1 MSTQRRPR
9 PATST
14 AASAANETPGDV
26 RTSRVDFLLFLLL
39 PMSAIGFFGFP
50 VPELAMGVA
59 VLVALHRRPRLPRL
73 PGWLVP
79 LLVLLVGWMSVVAL
93 AHGLTPVRRL
103 AHLALF
109 AALVVMIGQGRFA
122 MRSVAQ
128 GIGVGLLVAGGAGLV
143 GVGVGTGYTGR
154 LTGFLGDPN
163 LAGYYFLTLGAFS
176 AAHLAHDRWRRLF
189 LVVVTVLI
197 VLTLSR
203 TSLLA
208 AGLVASWVLMGQR
221 LRPMANLALLVSEL
235 VVVSQL
241 IDRLRLAGPFAERA
255 GSDLLR
261 QRIVALEHL
270 QVDKSPWFGHGPGTS
285 QVLVGDSPFF
295 FHNSYLALQNEGGVV
310 AVAIMVVL
318 GCTALLTL
326 SRLPRSHRNL
336 WLEGG
341 LIAVAT
347 CAINLGEVLLELPA
361 AVALGAAVLHLGQH
375 RAAAIGRAG
384 HGAPGPPAARS

>member
-9 PATST
+9 PTTPT
-14 AASAANETPGDV
+14 AASTANETPGDV
-26 RTSRVDFLLFLLL
+26 RTNRVDFLLFLLL
-39 PMSAIGFFGFP
+39 PMSVIGFFGFP

-79 LLVLLVGWMSVVAL
+79 LLVLLVGWMGVVAV

-109 AALVVMIGQGRFA
+109 AALVIMIGQGRFA

-143 GVGVGTGYTGR
+143 GYGTGYTGR

-189 LVVVTVLI
+189 LAIVTVLI

-208 AGLVASWVLMGQR
+208 AGLVASWVLMGRR
-221 LRPMANLALLVSEL
+221 LRPMANLALLVGEL

-261 QRIVALEHL
+261 LRIVALEHI
-270 QVDKSPWFGHGPGTS
+270 QVDKGPWFGNGPGTS
-285 QVLVGDSPFF
+285 EVRVGDSPFF

-310 AVAIMVVL
+310 AVAIVVVL
-318 GCTALLTL
+318 GGTALLTL
-326 SRLPRSHRNL
+326 SRLRRSQRNL

-347 CAINLGEVLLELPA
+347 CALNLGEVLLELPA
-361 AVALGAAVLHLGQH
+361 AVILGGVIHHLAAVRHDRRTDGAVLTRPG
-375 RAAAIGRAG
+375 AG
-384 HGAPGPPAARS
+384 HG